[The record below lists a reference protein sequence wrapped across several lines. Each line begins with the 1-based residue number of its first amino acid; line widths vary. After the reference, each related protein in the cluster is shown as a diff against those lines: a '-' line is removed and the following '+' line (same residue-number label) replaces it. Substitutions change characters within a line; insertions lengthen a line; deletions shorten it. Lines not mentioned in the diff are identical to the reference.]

1 MLTKAEQ
8 HLFEKV
14 KFYNIIKICQKDTG
28 QNRNENKKLH
38 NCMRVTLSLILTI

>member
-14 KFYNIIKICQKDTG
+14 KFYNSVQVFETFD
-28 QNRNENKKLH
+28 QFN
-38 NCMRVTLSLILTI
+38 